1 MIQLSIPKKAYIA
14 ILMMG
19 IVSLCGDIVY
29 EGVRGIIPD
38 YLKFLGASATIVG
51 IIIGLG
57 ELISY
62 FSRIIGGFL
71 ADKTHNY
78 WPLMFLG
85 YGLIFFLP
93 NLFFCNFFGGWILA
107 ALLIIFERFGKGI
120 RAPARDTI
128 LSFVS
133 TSIGAGKAFGLHEL
147 LDQIGAIIGPLIIA
161 GIFAL
166 TLSYSISF
174 LFLFI
179 PYLLLLVSL
188 YLAYKFVKNY
198 EVPTTKKVEIGIAKG
213 ILLFY
218 ILAITLNSIGIIPSA
233 LILYRASQ
241 LADIGIID
249 RWFIPL
255 LYAGIQFIDAPSALF
270 SGFLYDKIG
279 LLTLI
284 IPFIISFFIS
294 PIIFISSN
302 NLWVIIASVILYGI
316 VLGAQES
323 IYRAAIVDIVP
334 QKIRGTAY
342 GIMNAALGISI
353 LIAGSMYGYLLDIKA
368 SLWIILLI
376 TFLIEGCALFLISFI
391 IFKIKKIRK

>member
-1 MIQLSIPKKAYIA
+1 MIQLSISKKAYIA

-29 EGVRGIIPD
+29 EGVRGIISD

-71 ADKTHNY
+71 VDKTHSY

-85 YGLIFFLP
+85 YGLILFLP

-133 TSIGAGKAFGLHEL
+133 SGIGPGKAFGLHEL

-166 TLSYSISF
+166 TSSYSISF

-179 PYLLLLVSL
+179 PYLLLLTSL
-188 YLAYKFVKNY
+188 YLAYNFIKKY
-198 EVPTTKKVEIGIAKG
+198 KVPAITKKVEIGIAKG
-213 ILLFY
+213 MLLLYVF
-218 ILAITLNSIGIIPSA
+218 AIIFNSIGIIPSA

-241 LADIGIID
+241 LADIGMID

-255 LYAGIQFIDAPSALF
+255 LYAGIQLIDAPSALL

-279 LLTLI
+279 LSTLT

-294 PIIFISSN
+294 PIIFIPSN
-302 NLWVIIASVILYGI
+302 SLWIIIVSAILYGI
-316 VLGAQES
+316 VLGTQES
-323 IYRAAIVDIVP
+323 IYRAAIADIVP
-334 QKIRGTAY
+334 SNIRGTAY
-342 GIMNAALGISI
+342 GIMNTALGISI
-353 LIAGSMYGYLLDIKA
+353 LVAGSIY
-368 SLWIILLI
+368 
-376 TFLIEGCALFLISFI
+376 
-391 IFKIKKIRK
+391 